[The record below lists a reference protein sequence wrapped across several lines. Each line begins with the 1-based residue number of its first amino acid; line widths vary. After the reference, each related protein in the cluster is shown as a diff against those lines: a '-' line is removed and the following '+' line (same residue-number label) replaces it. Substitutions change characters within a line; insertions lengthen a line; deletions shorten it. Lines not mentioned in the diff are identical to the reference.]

1 MLKPELARL
10 QLEKLKSKQHG
21 AARKARLKKL
31 PKATAAL
38 GLALYGCNPDGT
50 LAPDWRKR
58 VALQTAAVAQL
69 TKDVKARTRVW
80 SALFPT
86 LCEELEAG
94 WNVLASLPYT
104 IGYNRRAF
112 RAPGREELYISKRQQ
127 YIVPL
132 IQVLDN
138 FADDALSSEWLAAW
152 AVHISP
158 HSHEIG
164 YLLAGSLA
172 IGGETSNSV
181 LAILKD
187 TAANRHEIGGPCG
200 HATRAL
206 LCCSRHEAWDFMAQ
220 LLVAAQ
226 RQEGLRQS
234 ILEAVDEAN
243 LAAFWQM
250 LSVVLDENLI
260 RFASV
265 ARAAGVW
272 LGERQEVEN
281 PKKLKADLQAIR
293 ELIGDRETRQ
303 KSIATGDGVAAYRA
317 LWAVACVDVEEA
329 LRLATPL
336 FKDKDP
342 VRRFAA
348 AKFATESGLPEITK
362 LMLPLL
368 DDADLRVMSVGVSF
382 VCHLANLGDP
392 EAIDDDDAIQAKP
405 PANLFEMIE
414 KLIPKLPEERKQL
427 KPIAE
432 GWFVSDLHRETAA
445 NALVNCLGNRPAEKL
460 LPYLDMMGEY
470 PRVQALGKLCA
481 PRTLTNKVRQTLI
494 AIAGETNR
502 YVREA
507 ALGFLKK
514 CKLAPDEVL
523 TLEGYLSRKTA
534 DFRRSIFELL
544 LNCSDKMTLGSIDR
558 LLAAGEA
565 NCRAAGIELSR
576 RMVAEERSA
585 EVVREKL
592 RAYREAKGKRLVAAE
607 AEAIEIVLNPAS
619 APPTL
624 DDGLGT
630 FDPSE
635 RTPPEA
641 PKKRKVKFA
650 TKASVEFIRELDAL
664 IHEHRQRTYI
674 DTRFKQ
680 NPQEKVLGSI
690 TYNWDFPAPAPNA
703 TAEEDIARLPLF
715 EVWAE
720 WWKNRSDST
729 RDDDGFESLRASL
742 LLTQRAREGEE
753 SSESDIDFSA
763 LDDDDFDDLD
773 DSPVKEDPAV
783 VAACEQINPYPP
795 VMVRY
800 QALIQALLPWFLRVF
815 PVKGAADFV
824 LDAAETAL
832 ALIPPPVFE
841 RMPRA
846 DQDAQNFAYNDPNA
860 PVEWR
865 EQSAFVRW
873 FTLVPA
879 VKLMPGWKSEQ
890 DVRLFRLSRW
900 MDEPAP
906 EVSRRRPA
914 IDIVL
919 AAYKVGEATIADF
932 GDHLIGPRA
941 KQRWQREPFKTLYDL
956 TNPKAAG
963 FKMVDEH
970 PELRELV
977 GRVVDRIVEIE
988 LARGETPTAAT
999 EAAGSV
1005 ATLYG
1010 IDRLLTLIAALGKQ
1024 GYAKLGYGQSLNKP
1038 AVLTLLIQR
1047 CEPLPGETPEAFA
1060 AKAKE
1065 AIAAGRIE
1073 EERLIE
1079 LGCVNPRWVTHVAA
1093 SIRWPGYEE
1102 GVYWLIAHSQSA
1114 WGHHLEADEEH
1125 LDQAVAE
1132 GEAVASEKPDGGW
1145 QGILR
1150 QRTNLTAEQ
1159 RAEGIIDV
1167 EWFHKAYEAVGS
1179 DRRWDALEAA
1189 AKFLGYGQ
1197 GHKRAVRLADV
1208 LLGRKKKKE
1217 LVAEIRTKN
1226 LKESV
1231 KLLGLLPLP
1240 EDAAKKEAEMADRWK
1255 VLKEYE
1261 RYARKLSA
1269 LSKEPALRAA
1279 RLGLENL
1286 AVTAGLSD
1294 PMRLEWTVT
1303 AREVSDLSQ
1312 GPATVAVKNVTVAL
1326 ALTPQGDI
1334 AVTHSRDGKNLQ
1346 SLPSEFRKHEKVAQ
1360 LFERRKELTRIASN
1374 SKRSLE
1380 QAMCSGDSFR
1390 GSELKGLMAHAIVR
1404 PLIDRLVLKT
1414 AAGMG
1419 YPVKAGAAL
1428 KSWDGK
1434 VIPLKAADTWA
1445 IAHPLDFVAA
1455 GDWHEWQAE
1464 CFRAERLQPFKQVF
1478 REVYTLTPAEKE
1490 DVDQSR
1496 RYSGQQVN
1504 ENQAKALLASRGWS
1518 TREELSKLYREANL
1532 LVETS
1537 LEHGWFTPADAAA
1550 PQVRAVFFHRRSDW
1564 KRAPLAEVPP
1574 VIFSEVMRDMDLVV
1588 SVAHV
1593 GGVDPEASQ
1602 STVAMRADLLRET
1615 CSLLHLDNVK
1625 LDSRHALIQGEHG
1638 RYSVHLGSGVV
1649 HKQPGGSLCVVP
1661 VQAQHRGRLFLPFAD
1676 DDPRTAEVI
1685 SKVLLLARDKEIQD
1699 PGILQQIVG
1708 M

>member
-1 MLKPELARL
+1 MLKPELARP

-31 PKATAAL
+31 PKAIAAP
-38 GLALYGCNPDGT
+38 GFGLYGCDADGT
-50 LAPDWRKR
+50 LGADWQKR
-58 VALQTAAVAQL
+58 VALQMAAVLQL
-69 TKDVKARTRVW
+69 SKDAKARARVW

-86 LCEELEAG
+86 LSKEVEAG
-94 WNVLASLPYT
+94 WNVLTNLPYT
-104 IGYNRRAF
+104 VGYNRRAF
-112 RAPGREELYISKRQQ
+112 RAPGREELYVSKRQQ

-132 IQVLDN
+132 LQVLDN
-138 FADDALSSEWLAAW
+138 FADDTLSAEWLATW
-152 AVHISP
+152 AVHISG

-164 YLLAGSLA
+164 YLLAGVLDA
-172 IGGETSNSV
+172 GGETSDAI

-187 TAANRHEIGGPCG
+187 SAANRHEIGGPSG

-206 LCCSRHEAWDFMAQ
+206 LCCSRPEAWEFMEQ

-243 LAAFWQM
+243 LGAFRQM
-250 LSVVLDENLI
+250 VGVVLDQNLI

-281 PKKLKADLQAIR
+281 PKKLKTDLQAIR
-293 ELIGDRETRQ
+293 DLLGDPDARR
-303 KSIATGDGVAAYRA
+303 KSIAKGDGVAAYRA
-317 LWAVACVDVEEA
+317 LWAVACEDVEEA

-336 FKDKDP
+336 FKDKDA

-368 DDADLRVMSVGVSF
+368 DDADLRVMSLGVSF
-382 VCHLANLGDP
+382 VCQLAHLGNAEML
-392 EAIDDDDAIQAKP
+392 DDEDTIQAKP
-405 PANLFEMIE
+405 PANLFELIE
-414 KLIPKLPEERKQL
+414 KLIPKLPEERKEL

-432 GWFVSDLHRETAA
+432 GWFVSDLHREPAA
-445 NALVNCLGNRPAEKL
+445 DALVHCLGKRPAEKL
-460 LPYLDMMGEY
+460 LPYLDMMGQY
-470 PRVQALGKLCA
+470 TRVQALAKLCA

-507 ALGFLKK
+507 ALGYLKK

-544 LNCSDKMTLGSIDR
+544 LNCNDKMTLGSIDR

-565 NCRAAGIELSR
+565 NSRAAGIELSR

-592 RAYREAKGKRLVAAE
+592 RTYREAKGKRLAAAE

-674 DTRFKQ
+674 DTRYTN
-680 NPQEKVLGSI
+680 NPQEKILGSI
-690 TYNWDFPAPAPNA
+690 TYNWDFPTPGQRP
-703 TAEEDIARLPLF
+703 TLEEDAARLPLF

-720 WWKNRSDST
+720 WWKNRPDST
-729 RDDDGFESLRASL
+729 RDDDGFEALRASL
-742 LLTQRAREGEE
+742 QLTERVREGEE
-753 SSESDIDFSA
+753 SSDSGIDYSA
-763 LDDDDFDDLD
+763 LDDDFDDLD

-783 VAACEQINPYPP
+783 VAAREQINPYPP
-795 VMVRY
+795 VKVRY

-846 DQDAQNFAYNDPNA
+846 DQEEMNFAYNDPNA

-865 EQSAFVRW
+865 EQSVFVRW

-879 VKLMPGWKSEQ
+879 AKRMPGSKTEH
-890 DVRLFRLSRW
+890 DVRLFRLNRW

-906 EVSRRRPA
+906 EVARRRPP

-919 AAYKVGEATIADF
+919 AAYKAGEATIADF

-941 KQRWQREPFKTLYDL
+941 NQRWQRESFSTLHVL
-956 TNPKAAG
+956 TNPRDKAS
-963 FKMVDEH
+963 KMVDDH
-970 PELRELV
+970 PELRDLV

-988 LARGETPTAAT
+988 LARGETPTAAS
-999 EAAGSV
+999 EAAGSIAV
-1005 ATLYG
+1005 LHG
-1010 IDRLLTLIAALGKQ
+1010 SDRLLSLIAALGKQ
-1024 GYAKLGYGQSLNKP
+1024 GFAKLGYGQSLNKP
-1038 AVLTLLIQR
+1038 AVLTQMVQR

-1065 AIAAGRIE
+1065 AIAAGRIDG
-1073 EERLIE
+1073 ERIIE

-1093 SIRWPGYEE
+1093 TIGWPGYEE
-1102 GVYWLIAHSQSA
+1102 GVYWLIAHSRSA
-1114 WGHHLEADEEH
+1114 WGHHLEADEED
-1125 LDQAVAE
+1125 LNEAVAE

-1145 QGILR
+1145 QAILR

-1179 DRRWDALEAA
+1179 DRRWDALEAS

-1197 GHKRAVRLADV
+1197 GHKKAVRLADV

-1326 ALTPQGDI
+1326 ALTPHGDI
-1334 AVTHSRDGKNLQ
+1334 AVTHSRDGKQLQ

-1380 QAMCSGDSFR
+1380 QAMCSGDRFR

-1414 AAGMG
+1414 DAGMG
-1419 YPVKAGAAL
+1419 YPVKGGAAL

-1434 VIPLKAADTWA
+1434 VISLKAADTWT

-1537 LEHGWFTPADAAA
+1537 LEHGWLTPADAAA
-1550 PQVRAVFFHRRSDW
+1550 PQVRAVVFRRRSDW

-1615 CSLLHLDNVK
+1615 CTLLRLDNVK

-1699 PGILQQIVG
+1699 PSILQQIVG
-1708 M
+1708 K